1 MLHQSFQPH
10 LPQVMALLEKHK
22 IEQAY
27 VFGSVVTDRFNEES
41 DVDFLVKFEEGLDPL
56 ERGSLWWDLYYEL
69 KDLLNREVDILTER
83 SLKNPYFIKEVNANK
98 IKIYG

>member
-10 LPQVMALLEKHK
+10 LPQVIALLEKHK
-22 IEQAY
+22 IKQAY
-27 VFGSVVTDRFNEES
+27 VFGSVVTDRFNDES
-41 DVDFLVKFEEGLDPL
+41 DVDFLVKFDEGLDPL

-69 KDLLNREVDILTER
+69 KDNLNREVDIITEK
-83 SLKNPYFIKEVNANK
+83 SLKNPYFTKSVNANK